1 MKYPRSP
8 ETERLSWLFIK
19 WLYYAIGTALVS
31 VLVALGIWALLK
43 QPRTVAAQIG
53 FPLFIGLA
61 IFIPLS
67 ISARYL
73 ILFGRAQR
81 RDYANVAGAAG
92 FVGRHPFL
100 LGMLIVGIIVAGVLL
115 ARYR

>member
-8 ETERLSWLFIK
+8 ETERLSWLFLK

-31 VLVALGIWALLK
+31 LFVVLGIEGIFH
-43 QPRTVAAQIG
+43 PRTVAAQIG
-53 FPLFIGLA
+53 LPVFMGLA
-61 IFIPLS
+61 IFIPLT

-73 ILFGRAQR
+73 ILGVRAQR
-81 RDYANVAGAAG
+81 RDYADVAGAAG
-92 FVGRHPFL
+92 FVGRHSFL

-115 ARYR
+115 AKYR